1 MQTCF
6 IQGTSRQRKLGFQF
20 LTSDQAFAAWKPS
33 SLFPY
38 NLLVRFK
45 TDPLAAFSFRAQ
57 RGSDSKIAL
66 NRGMGAQQKCCA
78 PTAQSWNWLKQWPP
92 RPHPSSLPV
101 TNLATC
107 FASIKSWGLCELN
120 GVRIISVGA
129 PERISWKI
137 KPTNFTTC
145 FCFAVHHGAQ
155 IRDPITDR
163 EFRSHV
169 HVVRTHVR
177 LQRGCL

>member
-45 TDPLAAFSFRAQ
+45 PDPLAAFSFRAQ
-57 RGSDSKIAL
+57 WGSDSKIAL

-78 PTAQSWNWLKQWPP
+78 PKPWNCWM
-92 RPHPSSLPV
+92 PV